1 MVTGL
6 TLSSG
11 SVRPGDLYAALPGA
25 RTHGSCYAAAA
36 ASAGAVA
43 VLTDPSGLGQSLG
56 AELPVLVLERPRGR
70 LGDMARLVYA
80 DAASGLATTAV
91 TGTQGK
97 TTVTYLLEAG
107 LDGAG
112 ARPAVIGTTGTRI
125 RGRHVASALTTPE
138 APDLHALFAVMLEQ
152 GADSCAMEVSSH
164 ALVQGRVDG
173 IVFDVAVFL
182 NLGRDHLDF
191 HADVADYF
199 AAKASLFTPDRA
211 RRAVVNIDDEHGRRL
226 LQLTELPATTWS
238 TAGRDADWRAVD
250 VKQDSGGSR
259 FTLVDPQGSAHAAA
273 VPLPGRFNVSNATGA
288 IVALATAGW
297 SLPGVLDGIARSP
310 GVPGRMERVEAGQPF
325 QVIVDYAHKPDALE
339 AVLGALRDR
348 TSGRLIAVLGAG
360 GDRDPGKRTLMG
372 EVAARLAD
380 LLIVTDDNPR
390 SEEPAAI
397 RASLLAGARGQ
408 GRDAPVE
415 LGDRRAAIAHALRV
429 ARAGDCVL
437 VAGKG
442 HETGQEID
450 GVVYPFDDRQVV
462 RELLEAAR

>member
-1 MVTGL
+1 
-6 TLSSG
+6 
-11 SVRPGDLYAALPGA
+11 
-25 RTHGSCYAAAA
+25 
-36 ASAGAVA
+36 
-43 VLTDPSGLGQSLG
+43 
-56 AELPVLVLERPRGR
+56 
-70 LGDMARLVYA
+70 
-80 DAASGLATTAV
+80 
-91 TGTQGK
+91 
-97 TTVTYLLEAG
+97 
-107 LDGAG
+107 
-112 ARPAVIGTTGTRI
+112 
-125 RGRHVASALTTPE
+125 
-138 APDLHALFAVMLEQ
+138 
-152 GADSCAMEVSSH
+152 
-164 ALVQGRVDG
+164 
-173 IVFDVAVFL
+173 
-182 NLGRDHLDF
+182 
-191 HADVADYF
+191 
-199 AAKASLFTPDRA
+199 
-211 RRAVVNIDDEHGRRL
+211 
-226 LQLTELPATTWS
+226 
-238 TAGRDADWRAVD
+238 
-250 VKQDSGGSR
+250 
-259 FTLVDPQGSAHAAA
+259 
-273 VPLPGRFNVSNATGA
+273 
-288 IVALATAGW
+288 
-297 SLPGVLDGIARSP
+297 
-310 GVPGRMERVEAGQPF
+310 MERVEAGQPF
-325 QVIVDYAHKPDALE
+325 QVIVDYAHKPDALA